1 MLKSYLETQLLT
13 LTLTHITSLFSDTA
27 LLNINTL
34 SNVTEIL
41 APNELSPLL
50 TTKTGISREVTSPD
64 IMLFAFGT
72 AFPLL
77 SLQKQVEFTPYLCL
91 YKFQVK

>member
-13 LTLTHITSLFSDTA
+13 LTHITSDTA

-50 TTKTGISREVTSPD
+50 TTKTGISREVTTPD

-77 SLQKQVEFTPYLCL
+77 SLQKQVEFTPYSCL